1 MSKIMELKLAYL
13 ETEVRRDLSTVL
25 YEYSAFVD
33 DVTPADKKPFISYEF
48 KCMLERIERF
58 REESTID
65 IKDTKADEPE
75 LGKITAT
82 AFPSGGITNGLF
94 FGSYEEKTL
103 REILT
108 RNLDDDISNFYKFK
122 TTSSSFISIL
132 NDIQDFQNASLEDYA
147 KLNCTT
153 EITKTMLPLDNSQE
167 PVYRIENY
175 LREDDA
181 IFINYEI
188 RKENKTLHDRAIK
201 PLIRD
206 FNFVLGPVFKIENG
220 IQPYGS
226 QLNVPKTQLELMQA
240 GKAVEISLVD
250 NPSKVISAD
259 ELSALKY
266 TIESRYEKINDYFEF
281 FSWLKAY
288 IQSMLNEHDTG
299 TRLDAAIDEWK
310 AVVVPEVEE
319 TNSYNGDPTV
329 IPGEE
334 ENPPEEPAP
343 TPSMEEINE
352 AEQEKAEKARIVKNL
367 MNNLISI
374 EADMRDPDV
383 KDNAIKIQTVY
394 KYSGFRANLDMDIEE
409 AGESETQV
417 IGSRHKRIMDEI
429 RRNLSNDIIDTKC
442 FPTEEGAESLLYKSE
457 EERLIYCDGTDAQ
470 DMLQFQFAFN
480 MMQGV
485 VYLLSTYTANSKNI
499 YDYLATERYNN
510 IPELDYVKVPDDPS
524 DRTYLQLYKDIY
536 DEYIEFL
543 DTAVVYGDSLE
554 DILKDRNL
562 EQIKKYID
570 QMHDT
575 LLTLVTEVIK
585 EREYTFDDLSW
596 YIDQHSSI
604 NQYYG
609 YSIDED
615 RAVMCIFKKDT
626 SNLQP

>member
-33 DVTPADKKPFISYEF
+33 DVTPADKKPFTSYEF

-58 REESTID
+58 REESTIE
-65 IKDTKADEPE
+65 IKETKAEEPK

-108 RNLDDDISNFYKFK
+108 NNLEDDISNFYKFK

-153 EITKTMLPLDNSQE
+153 EITKTMLPLDNVKH

-181 IFINYEI
+181 IFINYKI
-188 RKENKTLHDRAIK
+188 RKENKDLHDIAIT
-201 PLIRD
+201 PLIAD
-206 FNFVLGPVFKIENG
+206 FNAELGPIFKIENG

-226 QLNVPKTQLELMQA
+226 QLAVPKSQLELMQA

-250 NPSKVISAD
+250 NPSKVISTD
-259 ELSALKY
+259 ELTELKD

-288 IQSMLNEHDTG
+288 NQSMLNEHDTG
-299 TRLDAAIDEWK
+299 TRLDTAIDEWE

-319 TNSYNGDPTV
+319 TNPYDGNPTT

-334 ENPPEEPAP
+334 EPAETNS
-343 TPSMEEINE
+343 TPSLEDVNE

-383 KDNAIKIQTVY
+383 KENAIKIQTVY
-394 KYSGFRANLDMDIEE
+394 KYSDYEIDLNTDIEE
-409 AGESETQV
+409 VEESETQV

-429 RRNLSNDIIDTKC
+429 RRNLSNDIIDVKC
-442 FPTEEGAESLLYKSE
+442 FPSEEGAESLLYKSE
-457 EERLIYCDGTDAQ
+457 DERLIYCEGSNPQ
-470 DMLQFQFAFN
+470 DILQFQFAYS
-480 MMQGV
+480 MMTGV
-485 VYLLSTYTANSKNI
+485 VHLLTTYTANSYNI
-499 YDYLATERYNN
+499 YDYLVKERYKN
-510 IPELDYVKVPDDPS
+510 IPELEYVKVPDDPS

-543 DTAVVYGDSLE
+543 GTAVAHGDSLE

-570 QMHDT
+570 QMHEI
-575 LLTLVTEVIK
+575 LLTLVTGVIK

-596 YIDQHSSI
+596 YIDQHASI

-615 RAVMCIFKKDT
+615 RAIMCIYKKDT
-626 SNLQP
+626 ENPQP